1 MGERKEEKGKED
13 QIEMKKE
20 EEGQENGERR
30 KGVKGG
36 GWKHSISIPTFSV
49 ASLSAFASASS
60 SSSCCMSPF
69 SFFTVAFSSFRSPA
83 RDPVWELT
91 SADWE

>member
-30 KGVKGG
+30 KG
-36 GWKHSISIPTFSV
+36 
-49 ASLSAFASASS
+49 
-60 SSSCCMSPF
+60 
-69 SFFTVAFSSFRSPA
+69 
-83 RDPVWELT
+83 
-91 SADWE
+91 